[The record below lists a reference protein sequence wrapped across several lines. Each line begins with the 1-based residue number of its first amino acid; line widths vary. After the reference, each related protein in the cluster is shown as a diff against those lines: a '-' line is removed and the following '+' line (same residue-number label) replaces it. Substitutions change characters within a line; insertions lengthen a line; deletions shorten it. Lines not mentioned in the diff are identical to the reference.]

1 MNENHSHHTKTE
13 KLLLEAARTF
23 NDTIDYEEL
32 NKRILQLV
40 MTAVDAEAA
49 LVFRI
54 DHDRTNMKIRFLKAG
69 DTGLKK
75 FRIELGSGIV
85 GWVTKYKEP
94 VLINDAVND
103 PRIDCEI
110 ENKGGVKIKSLL
122 SIPLIGKGQMM
133 GVIEAINKSNGE
145 FDPNDLDILVG
156 LANQIAVAIDNAHLY
171 REVKR
176 EALEKQLLFDIGIK
190 LSSTLK
196 LDEVLADILNLLRK
210 AVKFEA
216 GGVFL
221 VNPEKGEIESIFTEG
236 YNPDNEYD
244 VALKIDQGIMGHVI
258 KTGEP
263 VIVPNVTE
271 DDRYV
276 SARSATNSEI
286 AIPMLLGEN
295 RDDKKV
301 IGVLNLESD
310 ELYGFDRRQL
320 SLVQAFASQAAI
332 SIERARLHEEILN
345 GKKIEEQLNV
355 AREIQ
360 RTFLPREDIKLPG
373 YDISGINI
381 PSGQVGG
388 DYYDY
393 IKIVSSQTGIIIGDV
408 SGKGVPASLIM
419 ASFRASLIA
428 EIRNN
433 YSIRTI
439 AQKVNNLL
447 YESIKPG
454 NFVTAVYCVLDS
466 RNHILTFCNCGHD
479 LPILLRNNGEVEFL
493 REGGPILGVTNNIE
507 YEERPIFLNPGEIV
521 VFYTD
526 GVTEVFDKKGEQF
539 GIDRLINCIK
549 DNRNEPA
556 HKIQTIIHR
565 AVDDFASP
573 EHIFDDFTMIIM
585 KRLD

>member
-1 MNENHSHHTKTE
+1 MNENHNNHTKTE

-23 NDTIDYEEL
+23 NDTLDYEEL
-32 NKRILQLV
+32 IKRILQLV

-54 DHDRTNMKIRFLKAG
+54 DHDRTNMKIRFLK
-69 DTGLKK
+69 TGNNGVKK
-75 FRIELGSGIV
+75 FRWELGSGVV

-94 VLINDAVND
+94 VIVNDTEND
-103 PRIDCEI
+103 PRIDNEI
-110 ENKGGVKIKSLL
+110 EVQSGVKIKSLI
-122 SIPLIGKGQMM
+122 SVPLIGKGKML
-133 GVIEAINKSNGE
+133 GVIEAFNKSEGE
-145 FDPNDLDILVG
+145 FDSIDQDVLVG

-171 REVKR
+171 REMKR
-176 EALEKQLLFDIGIK
+176 EALAKHLLFEIGNK
-190 LSSTLK
+190 LSTTLK
-196 LDEVLADILNLLRK
+196 LDEVLAEILNLLNK

-216 GGVFL
+216 GGIFL
-221 VNPEKGEIESIFTEG
+221 VNPEKGEIDSIFTEG
-236 YNPDNEYD
+236 YSPEKESQI
-244 VALKIDQGIMGHVI
+244 AIKIGQGLIGYVV

-263 VIVPNVTE
+263 VIVPNVNE

-276 SARSATNSEI
+276 SARSDTNSEI
-286 AIPMLLGEN
+286 VVPMILGEN
-295 RDDKKV
+295 SIDKKV

-310 ELYGFDRRQL
+310 EQYGFDRRHL
-320 SLVQAFASQAAI
+320 SLVEAFASQAAV
-332 SIERARLHEEILN
+332 SIERARLHEEILS

-393 IKIVSSQTGIIIGDV
+393 IKIISSQTGIIIGDV

-439 AQKVNNLL
+439 ARKVNSLL

-466 RNHILTFCNCGHD
+466 QNHILTFCNCGHD
-479 LPILLRNNGEVEFL
+479 LPILLRENGEVEFL
-493 REGGPILGVTNNIE
+493 REGGPILGVTDDIE
-507 YEERPIFLNPGEIV
+507 YEERPVFLNPGEII

-526 GVTEVFDKKGEQF
+526 GVTEVFDRNGEQF
-539 GIDRLINCIK
+539 GIDRLIKCIK
-549 DNRNEPA
+549 DNRDEPA
-556 HKIQTIIHR
+556 QKIQNIIHR
-565 AVDDFASP
+565 AVNEFASP
-573 EHIFDDFTMIIM
+573 EHVFDDFTMIIL
-585 KRLD
+585 KRMT